1 MNHALIALLASCAP
15 LVHPVTMSAVVSVE
29 SAAHPYA
36 LSINYPERLAR
47 EGREVPLLAAQPA
60 SAREA
65 MSWTRGL
72 LAQGFS
78 VSVGLAQI
86 NVERFAWLE
95 AQGIARNLADLFEPC
110 RNLRAAQAILLECWN
125 HEADVDL
132 STSRTRLRRTLSCY
146 NSGNPVTGLR
156 NGYVHRVTRE
166 ANRTL
171 ASQAPVDRPRVP

>member
-1 MNHALIALLASCAP
+1 VNHALVALLTACAP

-36 LSINYPERLAR
+36 LSINYPERLVR
-47 EGREVPLLAAQPA
+47 EGREVPALDSQPA

-65 MSWTRGL
+65 MGWTREF
-72 LAQGFS
+72 LAQGYT

-86 NVERFAWLE
+86 NVERIDWLK

-125 HEADVDL
+125 READAPL
-132 STSRTRLRRTLSCY
+132 LPPRLRLHRTLSCY

-166 ANRTL
+166 ARRVL
-171 ASQAPVDRPRVP
+171 ASQALVDRSRVP